1 MYVFSSLK
9 TAFPPLRN
17 LLFGTPCIPVY
28 IFHIILHIILRSI
41 YEGRG
46 HEEGEEGD
54 EGAARLWQEVRGLSE
69 VPLSLPS
76 RLSGVDWKYI
86 SWN

>member
-1 MYVFSSLK
+1 M
-9 TAFPPLRN
+9 
-17 LLFGTPCIPVY
+17 
-28 IFHIILHIILRSI
+28 RSI

-69 VPLSLPS
+69 VPLKLPS